1 MSAPKQSKSFSYK
14 TEVQKE
20 TIVVGKRIVKT
31 QQELPKEVCEI
42 LVGLSLA
49 ERKAYST
56 LLRNAGWTLQSIATP
71 LGITRESIRLYAG
84 TDHKEETLAKVSHLP
99 IPEVPTVDV
108 YKTLIKRT
116 SPDPDVL
123 LRLKEL
129 QPLAQQVRSISPKY
143 REEAEEYSRLIYE
156 TLEKGVSS
164 YRLARLLGVTHGAIA
179 FRMVRYGYNT
189 SKGKS
194 GSYQLLKHRKVEAN
208 AELVSE

>member
-1 MSAPKQSKSFSYK
+1 MSAPTQSKSFSYK
-14 TEVQKE
+14 SEVQKE
-20 TIVVGKRIVKT
+20 TVLVGTKPVKQ
-31 QQELPKEVCEI
+31 QQELPKEVCE
-42 LVGLSLA
+42 LLKGLPLT

-56 LLRNAGWTLQSIATP
+56 ILHNAGWTLQAIATP

-84 TDHKEETLAKVSHLP
+84 TDHKEETLAKVSQLP
-99 IPEVPTVDV
+99 LPEIPTVDV

-129 QPLAQQVRSISPKY
+129 QPMAQQVRSSSPKF

-156 TLEKGVSS
+156 TLNKGVSS
-164 YRLARLLGVTHGAIA
+164 YRLARLLGITHGAIA

-194 GSYQLLKHRKVEAN
+194 GSYSLLKHRKVEEPN
-208 AELVSE
+208 A